1 MKRERV
7 DAVSCEME
15 WYPRYRLQLLLA
27 SCELPITAIHLIPC
41 SHEDAILDVRSECR
55 YTDSENGIEIP
66 QYGISDSLQAFPQDH
81 VRTLYTSD
89 WSECA
94 DKGLSF
100 YQVEGRTM
108 SWTHEQMRNLLAPG
122 SVAVLGASERN
133 GPGRQ
138 VLANLE
144 ALGFQ
149 GTIVPVNPKY
159 ETVLGY
165 PCYPSLSAAAEAV
178 GSVDSVAIL
187 LGRERVI
194 PALKEA
200 ASLGIQAA
208 WAFASG
214 FSESDE
220 LGQMLHKELV
230 AFCRE
235 NGMAFCGP
243 NCVGIANP
251 GASVGLFSAP
261 LPSSFPSGG
270 ISLVSQSG
278 SICLALI
285 NGARDVGFRTIV
297 SSGNEAVLDSTDYL
311 NYFLEDPDTRV
322 LAAFIEQLR
331 DPHRFVDIAKR
342 AKDAGKPFVLLKVG
356 RSEIARRATV
366 AHTGALAGSD
376 DVYDAVFRKHG
387 VIRVHDLDEM
397 MQTAAAFSGCHGT
410 FPTGTRV
417 GMLTLSGGAISLAAD
432 TAEGSNLTFPEW
444 SASAVAS
451 FARLLPDY
459 ADISNPLDA
468 WGSGRLEDTYEECIQ
483 IASADDIDLVVL
495 SQDAPAGISDAQRDQ
510 FAIVARAAADARS
523 GMDKPMI
530 AMSHLSGGLDPEL
543 RDIFTQA
550 GVPLLQGTRESLR
563 AIEHLTTFGVAQ
575 ETAAPLR
582 EPIDQSVLFSPE
594 QVGVLD
600 EIESK
605 KLFARAGIPCIEE
618 RVGFAIEDAVAAA
631 AEIGYPVV
639 LKGIAA
645 SIPHKTDEGLVLL
658 NVVDE
663 AQLRGAFKAIRD
675 RMLACSVVDPMIVV
689 QRMEQRALAEMI
701 IGVTRDRS
709 FGPCVVLGL
718 GGKWVEIAHERS
730 IGIPPL
736 QTDDVILMLR
746 NLQGGRLLEGSRGL
760 RDGDIEALTDVLLR
774 ISDLAFSSPSRLL
787 AMEINPL
794 LVLPKEE
801 GVVAVDGL
809 IEFEGNR
816 DLREGSDTNDQSAAI
831 RK

>member
-1 MKRERV
+1 M
-7 DAVSCEME
+7 
-15 WYPRYRLQLLLA
+15 
-27 SCELPITAIHLIPC
+27 
-41 SHEDAILDVRSECR
+41 
-55 YTDSENGIEIP
+55 N
-66 QYGISDSLQAFPQDH
+66 
-81 VRTLYTSD
+81 
-89 WSECA
+89 
-94 DKGLSF
+94 
-100 YQVEGRTM
+100 
-108 SWTHEQMRNLLAPG
+108 WTHEQMRNLLAPR

-138 VLANLE
+138 VLVNLE

-149 GTIVPVNPKY
+149 GNIIPVNPKY

-165 PCYPSLSAAAEAV
+165 PCYPSLAAAAEAV
-178 GSVDSVAIL
+178 GSLDAVAIL
-187 LGRERVI
+187 LGRERVL

-200 ASLGIQAA
+200 SSLGIKAA

-220 LGQMLHKELV
+220 LGQTLHKELV
-230 AFCRE
+230 VFCRE
-235 NGMAFCGP
+235 NNMAFCGP

-261 LPSSFPSGG
+261 LPTSFPSGG

-297 SSGNEAVLDSTDYL
+297 SSGNESILDSTDYL
-311 NYFLEDPDTRV
+311 DYFLDDPDTHV

-331 DPHRFVDIAKR
+331 DPQRFVETAKR
-342 AKDAGKPFVLLKVG
+342 AKNVGKPFVLLKVG

-410 FPTGTRV
+410 FPKGPRV

-444 SASAVAS
+444 SESAVAS
-451 FARLLPDY
+451 FARFLPDY

-468 WGSGRLEDTYEECIQ
+468 WGSGRLEDTYKDCIQ
-483 IASADDIDLVVL
+483 IAAADDVDMVVL
-495 SQDAPAGISDAQRDQ
+495 SQDAPAGIADAQRDQ
-510 FAIVARAAADARS
+510 FAIVARAAAEARTR
-523 GMDKPMI
+523 MNKPMI

-563 AIEHLTTFGVAQ
+563 AIEHLTTFGVGQAA
-575 ETAAPLR
+575 TASPR
-582 EPIDQSVLFSPE
+582 EPMDQSAVFASE
-594 QVGVLD
+594 HMGVLD

-618 RVGFAIEDAVAAA
+618 QACLVIEDATAAA

-639 LKGIAA
+639 VKGISA

-658 NVVDE
+658 NIIDE
-663 AQLRGAFKAIRD
+663 AGLRAAFKDIRD
-675 RMLACSVVDPMIVV
+675 RMIALSVVEPTIVV
-689 QRMEQRALAEMI
+689 QRMEREAVAEMI
-701 IGVTRDRS
+701 VGVARDSS
-709 FGPCVVLGL
+709 FGPCVILGL
-718 GGKWVEIAHERS
+718 GGKWVEIACERS
-730 IGIPPL
+730 IGLPPL
-736 QTDDVILMLR
+736 QVSEVISMMKD
-746 NLQGGRLLEGSRGL
+746 LQGGRLLEGSRGL
-760 RDGDIEALTDVLLR
+760 RDGDIEALTNVLLR
-774 ISDLAFSSPSRLL
+774 ISDLALSSPSNLL

-794 LVLPKEE
+794 LVLPKGR

-809 IEFEGNR
+809 IEFAGNR
-816 DLREGSDTNDQSAAI
+816 DETRGE
-831 RK
+831 RHE